1 MIHSLKGTLTE
12 KQPSAFV
19 VEIGLPGQGGV
30 SFLVKSSQNVVKSL
44 PEIGSLVKVF
54 TYLHVREDALELYGF
69 LNKEELSL
77 FEMLIGIS
85 GIGPKSALG
94 ILGVERPEKLRAAIA
109 EGRAELLT
117 KASGIGKKTADRI
130 ILELRNKMVQAGS
143 EKIVGIMESDH
154 DLTEALANLG
164 YTRTQAKI
172 ALSKVDPKV
181 VKLEDRLK
189 EALKFLKNV

>member
-12 KQPSAFV
+12 KQTNSFA

-44 PEIGSLVKVF
+44 PETGSLVKVF

-94 ILGVERPEKLRAAIA
+94 ILGMESPEKLRAAIA

-130 ILELRNKMVQAGS
+130 ILELQNKMVRAGS
-143 EKIVGIMESDH
+143 EKIVGIMESDY
-154 DLTEALANLG
+154 DLAEALVNLG
-164 YTRTQAKI
+164 YTRTQVKT
-172 ALSKVDPKV
+172 ALSKVSPKT